1 MSQTSFPWLADV
13 TQAAVSVPAVVAGA
27 LAALLVLLCVVEV
40 ARARTGSWTGG
51 LIRIVLGVIVS
62 AGVVALLFQNGVREL
77 ADTRRALEARLSDIS
92 TRAMMPGSPLG
103 CLAVDAGDAVD
114 NACEKAV
121 FASAASVAAAVA
133 YVDARLSL
141 LEDARRL
148 APDRVLAGMHAMVE
162 LRRSLERDPFGIA
175 AHLLTVRH
183 GCTAVRCDAFA
194 LFTDAGILQVNLRGR
209 VFEGYVRR
217 HADDWKDGAA
227 AVAKATEKTP
237 DTAPGERP
245 ADDANASQ
253 AGAQSRT
260 QSGTPGHM
268 PTKFDFP
275 SAASIP
281 PVSIMNPE
289 PKAAPAPNGAGG
301 DAPAGA
307 APPVPPKRP
316 PSAVPAPQ
324 Q

>member
-1 MSQTSFPWLADV
+1 MSQTSVPWLADV
-13 TQAAVSVPAVVAGA
+13 TQAAVSVPAVVGGA

-40 ARARTGSWTGG
+40 MRARTGSWTGG
-51 LIRIVLGVIVS
+51 LIRVVLGVIVS

-77 ADTRRALEARLSDIS
+77 ADARRALEARASDLAA
-92 TRAMMPGSPLG
+92 RAMVPGSPLG
-103 CLAVDAGDAVD
+103 CLTVDAGDAID
-114 NACEKAV
+114 KACEKAV
-121 FASAASVAAAVA
+121 FAGAASVAAAVA

-148 APDRVLAGMHAMVE
+148 APDKALGGMHALVE

-175 AHLLTVRH
+175 AHLLTVRN
-183 GCTAVRCDAFA
+183 GCTAVRCDALA
-194 LFTDAGILQVNLRGR
+194 LFAEPGILQVNLKGR
-209 VFEGYVRR
+209 VFDGYVRR
-217 HADDWKDGAA
+217 HADDWKDSAA
-227 AVAKATEKTP
+227 AVAKATEKP
-237 DTAPGERP
+237 DERP
-245 ADDANASQ
+245 ADDATTPQ
-253 AGAQSRT
+253 AGA

-289 PKAAPAPNGAGG
+289 PKAAPNAAGG

>member
-1 MSQTSFPWLADV
+1 MSQTSLPWLADV
-13 TQAAVSVPAVVAGA
+13 TQAAVSVPAIVGGA
-27 LAALLVLLCVVEV
+27 LAALLVLLCAVEF

-77 ADTRRALEARLSDIS
+77 ADARRALEARASEIAA
-92 TRAMMPGSPLG
+92 RAMVPGSSLG
-103 CLAVDAGDAVD
+103 CLTVDAGDAID
-114 NACEKAV
+114 KACEKAV
-121 FASAASVAAAVA
+121 FADAASVAAAVA

-148 APDRVLAGMHAMVE
+148 ASDKALGGMHALVE

-175 AHLLTVRH
+175 AHLLTVRA
-183 GCTAVRCDAFA
+183 GCTAVRCDALA
-194 LFTDAGILQVNLRGR
+194 LFAEPGILQVNLKGR
-209 VFEGYVRR
+209 VFDGYVRR
-217 HADDWKDGAA
+217 HVDDWKDSAA

-237 DTAPGERP
+237 DERP
-245 ADDANASQ
+245 ADDANAPQ
-253 AGAQSRT
+253 AGT

-289 PKAAPAPNGAGG
+289 PKAAPAPNAAGG